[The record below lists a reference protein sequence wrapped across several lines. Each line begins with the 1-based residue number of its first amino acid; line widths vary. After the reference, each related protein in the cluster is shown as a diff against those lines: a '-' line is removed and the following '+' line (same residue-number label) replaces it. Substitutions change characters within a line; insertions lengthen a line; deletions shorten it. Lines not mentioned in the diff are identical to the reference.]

1 MSFIDNISTTVIK
14 FREVFDLIQ
23 DVLGVKN
30 QQDTMAVDNYQATSV
45 TTANIIKESDDTTQV
60 QEKKTVEATRIQV
73 SPNTEYKIPV
83 LYGRAAF
90 SGTIT
95 DVCLTST
102 GYELQF
108 AVTLAMATG
117 TQIDGT
123 ASSYEFFN
131 VYIDDQKVNFQSDG
145 QLAASLT
152 DTEGNVN
159 TDYANKIGVYLYA
172 NGSANHI
179 LPVGF
184 ETSGTAVDARNVF
197 QTWTPS
203 HTMTGLVF
211 AIVRIAWDPDL
222 QLDRVPTVK
231 FDIGNSLTQPGDV
244 LYDYMTNGVY
254 GCGIAEANIK
264 VTSV

>member
-1 MSFIDNISTTVIK
+1 MSFIDNIATTVLK
-14 FREVFDLIQ
+14 FREVFNLIQ
-23 DVLGVKN
+23 DTLGVRN
-30 QQDTMAVDNYQATSV
+30 TQDTMAVNNYQATSV
-45 TTANIIKESDDTTQV
+45 TTANIIKQSDTVAQAE
-60 QEKKTVEATRIQV
+60 EKRTIEATRIQV
-73 SPNTEYKIPV
+73 DPNTEYKLPV
-83 LYGRAAF
+83 LYGRASF

-95 DVCLTST
+95 DVCLRSN
-102 GYELQF
+102 GYELQI
-108 AVTLAMATG
+108 AITLAMATG

-131 VYIDDQKVNFQSDG
+131 VWVDNQKLNFQSDG

-159 TDYANKIGVYLYA
+159 TNYANKLGVYLYC

-197 QTWTPS
+197 DTWTPE
-203 HTMTGLVF
+203 HYNTNLIF
-211 AIVRIAWDPDL
+211 AIIRVAWDPDL
-222 QLDRVPTVK
+222 NLDRIPTFK

-244 LYDYMTNGVY
+244 LYDYLTNDVY
-254 GCGIAEANIK
+254 GCGINVNNIK